1 MKYMHVYNI
10 NLSILKDEEYM
21 FTNPLNSLFKNKQKS
36 IPIQPQYN
44 LSYILTIIGLIFNS

>member
-1 MKYMHVYNI
+1 MKYMHVYI

-21 FTNPLNSLFKNKQKS
+21 FFNTLNSLFKNKQKS
-36 IPIQPQYN
+36 IPIQPQNN